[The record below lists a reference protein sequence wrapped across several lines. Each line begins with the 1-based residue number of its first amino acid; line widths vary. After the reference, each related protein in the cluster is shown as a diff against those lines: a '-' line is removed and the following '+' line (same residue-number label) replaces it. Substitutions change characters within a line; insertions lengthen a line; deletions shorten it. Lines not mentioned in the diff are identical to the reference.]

1 MRHTDARSLSAEA
14 QEDLRRKAVEAVR
27 RGMTQGEAAGLLGV
41 ARGTVNLWCK
51 TLREGGS
58 RALRS
63 KPRGRPRGTRLGP
76 EQAREIVRLIADHH
90 PEQLRLPFVL
100 WTREAV
106 GLLIEER
113 LGLSLSVWTV
123 GRHLRRWGLTPQKP
137 LRRAYERDPEA
148 VRRWLANQYPA
159 IRREAKRK
167 GALIHW
173 GDEMGLRSDHT
184 AGRSWGLRG
193 QTPVVPGP
201 GRRFGCN
208 MISAITNQGHLSF
221 MVFRRRF
228 SAAVLI
234 EFLRRLVRQAKR
246 LVFVILDRH
255 PVHRAQRVKQW
266 LAAHRHQLRLFF
278 LPPYSPDLN
287 PDELLNNDVKAN
299 AVGRR
304 RARDEHELT
313 ANLRGYLRSTQ
324 RQPAVVRN
332 FFEEPHVRYAA
343 A

>member
-1 MRHTDARSLSAEA
+1 MRHRDARSLSPQA
-14 QEDLRRKAVEAVR
+14 QEDLRRQAVAAVD
-27 RGMTQGEAAGLLGV
+27 GGLTQGQAAALFGV
-41 ARGTVNLWCK
+41 ARGTVNVWCK
-51 TLREGGS
+51 ARRLGGA

-63 KPRGRPRGTRLGP
+63 RPRGRPRGTRLGL

-113 LGLSLSVWTV
+113 LGLRLSVWTV

-137 LRRAYERDPEA
+137 LRRAYEQNPEA
-148 VRRWLANQYPA
+148 VRRWLATEYPA
-159 IRREAKRK
+159 IRREAKRL

-173 GDEMGLRSDHT
+173 GDEMGVRSDHT

-201 GRRFGCN
+201 GRRFGAN

-221 MVFRRRF
+221 MVFRGRF
-228 SAAVLI
+228 SAPVLI
-234 EFLRRLVRQAKR
+234 EFLRRLARQAKR
-246 LVFVILDRH
+246 LVFVIMDRH
-255 PVHRAQRVKQW
+255 PVHKAQRVKRW
-266 LAAHRHQLRLFF
+266 LAGHRHQIRLFL
-278 LPPYSPDLN
+278 LPPYSPELN
-287 PDELLNNDVKAN
+287 PDEMLNNDVKAN

-304 RARDEHELT
+304 RARDEHELV

-324 RQPAVVRN
+324 RQPAIVRN
-332 FFEEPHVRYAA
+332 FFKEPHVRYAA